1 MARIT
6 VEDCLAQVGDDNRFS
21 LVHLAVE
28 RIRQHRAGEPFLL
41 KGKNEEIVMTLRE
54 IAAGK
59 VTFENIRDLPRLR
72 KLSLRGIEED
82 QETEGTEEEAAKKS

>member
-6 VEDCLAQVGDDNRFS
+6 VEDCLSKIGDDNRFS

-28 RIRQHRAGEPFLL
+28 RVKQRRQGATLL
-41 KGKNEEIVMTLRE
+41 IPARKNKEVVMALRE

-59 VTFENIRDLPRLR
+59 VEFENILDLP
-72 KLSLRGIEED
+72 KLEDELGANDSDTDHEEGK
-82 QETEGTEEEAAKKS
+82 QAEVEAA